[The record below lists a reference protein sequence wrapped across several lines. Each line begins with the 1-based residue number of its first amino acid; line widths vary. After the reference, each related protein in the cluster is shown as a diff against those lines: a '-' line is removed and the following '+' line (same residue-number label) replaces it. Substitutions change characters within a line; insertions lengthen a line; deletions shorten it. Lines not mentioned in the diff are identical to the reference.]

1 MHGDMTQYVRNQVL
15 HDFRLRKKACLVATD
30 VCARGL
36 DISHI
41 KNVICLTAA
50 RNIDTHVH
58 RIGRTGRAGENGNA
72 ITVIDENEKNDVN
85 FCSELE
91 SYLGK
96 YYKNS
101 EIPKEFGMIVR
112 DSNERDKMVRE
123 MNLGGS
129 RYDSSGK
136 ENSEFKGN
144 FFGLWG
150 LL

>member
-1 MHGDMTQYVRNQVL
+1 MKH
-15 HDFRLRKKACLVATD
+15 
-30 VCARGL
+30 
-36 DISHI
+36 
-41 KNVICLTAA
+41 LT
-50 RNIDTHVH
+50 
-58 RIGRTGRAGENGNA
+58 

-91 SYLGK
+91 SYLAK
-96 YYKNS
+96 YYKVS